1 MVCSAEYSQV
11 PPGTGSEATGDW
23 TLSQPVWACTGGLT
37 CCQGSR
43 PLGGSEVVVVL
54 AETGE
59 LQERRAASLGRLF
72 ERVTTA
78 GRTLPS
84 GSST

>member
-1 MVCSAEYSQV
+1 M
-11 PPGTGSEATGDW
+11 
-23 TLSQPVWACTGGLT
+23 
-37 CCQGSR
+37 
-43 PLGGSEVVVVL
+43 VVVL